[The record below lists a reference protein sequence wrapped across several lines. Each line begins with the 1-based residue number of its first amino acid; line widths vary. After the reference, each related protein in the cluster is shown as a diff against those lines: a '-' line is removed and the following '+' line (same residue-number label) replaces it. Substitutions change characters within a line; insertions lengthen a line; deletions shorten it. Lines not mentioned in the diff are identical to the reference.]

1 MVIFRVSV
9 FLSLSPSKILLMD
22 QFEVDV
28 NYFLEDEYFVQ
39 WVLHPDEN
47 SNRYWENWISNHSE
61 QAEVMTMARQVVLSI
76 QYKNTYKLADEEQRT
91 LLENLLTQQGV
102 LERKEGFH
110 HHIPFQR
117 YWTSKIAATF
127 LLIATLAYGMWA
139 VIKESKEQVKSESDY
154 QAAVIEKIS
163 PKGQKLTIKL
173 PDGSVVKLNAGSSIR
188 YPQEFAGHE
197 RNVSLQGEAF
207 FDVVENPDKP
217 FVISTDGL
225 ETKVLGTSFNVRSY
239 QDEAEIKVAVVTGKV
254 KISGPDGNS
263 SVLLPSEMGIFER
276 EKASII
282 KDHYDFRKEIGWTDG
297 VLYFDKDDLKTVMK
311 KLEMWYGVNF
321 DVEKSF
327 RFKGLYSGEFR
338 NNESLEV
345 VLEGIS
351 FTSGFDYIIDGN
363 TVVITKNKSYDE

>member
-1 MVIFRVSV
+1 
-9 FLSLSPSKILLMD
+9 MD

-28 NYFLEDEYFVQ
+28 DYFLEDEYFVQ

-47 SNRYWENWISNHSE
+47 SNRYWENWISSHPE

-76 QYKNTYKLADEEQRT
+76 RYKNTYKLADEEQRT
-91 LLENLLTQQGV
+91 LLENLLTQQGG
-102 LERKEGFH
+102 LDRKGDF
-110 HHIPFQR
+110 HHIPPQR
-117 YWTSKIAATF
+117 YWPSKIAATF
-127 LLIATLAYGMWA
+127 LLIATLAYGMWV
-139 VIKESKEQVKSESDY
+139 VIKESKEQVKSESNY
-154 QAAVIEKIS
+154 QAAVIEKTS
-163 PKGQKLTIKL
+163 PKGQKLTLKL

-188 YPQEFAGHE
+188 YPQEFVGHE

-225 ETKVLGTSFNVRSY
+225 ETRVLGTSFNVRSY

-254 KISGPDGNS
+254 EISGPDGNS

-276 EKASII
+276 EKASIT

-297 VLYFDKDDLKTVMK
+297 VLYFDKDDLKTVIK
-311 KLEMWYGVNF
+311 KLEMWYGVHF
-321 DVEKSF
+321 EVEKGF
-327 RFKGLYSGEFR
+327 WFKGLYSGEFR
-338 NNESLEV
+338 NNESLEM

-351 FTSGFDYIIDGN
+351 FTSGFDYKLDGD

>member
-1 MVIFRVSV
+1 MVISRVSV
-9 FLSLSPSKILLMD
+9 FLSLSPSKMLLMD
-22 QFEVDV
+22 QFEVDID
-28 NYFLEDEYFVQ
+28 YFLEDEYFVQ

-47 SNRYWENWISNHSE
+47 SNRYWENWISSHSE

-76 QYKNTYKLADEEQRT
+76 QYKNTYKLADEEQRA
-91 LLENLLTQQGV
+91 LLENLLTQQGR
-102 LERKEGFH
+102 LERKGDFH
-110 HHIPFQR
+110 HHIPSQR
-117 YWTSKIAATF
+117 YGTSKIAATF
-127 LLIATLAYGMWA
+127 LLITMLAYGMWA

-154 QAAVIEKIS
+154 QAAVIEKTS

-173 PDGSVVKLNAGSSIR
+173 PDGSVVKLNAGSSVR

-207 FDVVENPDKP
+207 FDVVENPNKP

-254 KISGPDGNS
+254 KISGPDGKS

-276 EKASII
+276 EKASIT
-282 KDHYDFRKEIGWTDG
+282 KDQYDFRKEISWKDG
-297 VLYFDKDDLKTVMK
+297 VLYFDKDDLKTVIK

-321 DVEKSF
+321 EVEKDF

-351 FTSGFDYIIDGN
+351 FTSGFDYQLDGD
-363 TVVITKNKSYDE
+363 TIMLTKNKSYDE